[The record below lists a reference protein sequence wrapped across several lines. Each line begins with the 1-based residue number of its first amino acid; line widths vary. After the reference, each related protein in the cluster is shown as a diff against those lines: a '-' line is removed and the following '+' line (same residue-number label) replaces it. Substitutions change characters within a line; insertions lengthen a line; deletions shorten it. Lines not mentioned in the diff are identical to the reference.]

1 MQKYAMESYNDMQKH
16 ATCKYM
22 SHKKNMQDLQKKTN
36 IFLISLISQWFETDF
51 SNCFLTGITAF

>member
-22 SHKKNMQDLQKKTN
+22 SHKKNMQDLQKKQ
-36 IFLISLISQWFETDF
+36 IYF
-51 SNCFLTGITAF
+51 